1 VKTISGKETRSFNPV
16 QFGCEKV
23 LPKREGNQSH
33 DKLSVYVCLRVQPI
47 YVFSF
52 ESLTHPL
59 IERGS
64 AVPSWAIYKTIDGE
78 GLVNTHDVYHSAKS
92 SSAT

>member
-1 VKTISGKETRSFNPV
+1 MTN
-16 QFGCEKV
+16 
-23 LPKREGNQSH
+23 
-33 DKLSVYVCLRVQPI
+33 SVFTSI
-47 YVFSF
+47 YVFNQFMFS
-52 ESLTHPL
+52 SLTHPL